1 MRINIPPLTR
11 VLLAVLVFATLLNSL
26 LADHPTPLAFFTRI
40 GHGWRY
46 LSLVPRQWYYAP
58 WTFLTAAAVEQ
69 NIFGLL
75 VTGMA
80 LLFGG
85 RYLERA
91 WGLPEFAK
99 FMLIICMVPNLV
111 VWVVYELLWA
121 MSGSYKAM

>member
-1 MRINIPPLTR
+1 MRINVPPLTR
-11 VLLAVLVFATLLNSL
+11 VLLVVLACFTLLNSL
-26 LADHPTPLAFFTRI
+26 LAENPTPLSLFTRI

-75 VTGMA
+75 VTGVA

-99 FMLIICMVPNLV
+99 FMLIVCMIPNILV
-111 VWVVYELLWA
+111 WAVYEILWA
-121 MSGSYKAM
+121 LSGSNAAA